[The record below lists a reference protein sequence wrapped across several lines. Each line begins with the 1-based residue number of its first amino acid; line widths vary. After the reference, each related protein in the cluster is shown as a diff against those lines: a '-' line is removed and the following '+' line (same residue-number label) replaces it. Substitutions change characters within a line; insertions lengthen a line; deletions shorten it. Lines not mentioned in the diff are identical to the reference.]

1 MPEHVIKI
9 VLVIVST
16 LVRSAQLKEFLD
28 KDFFELTF
36 SWFRLFLKWHRS
48 IIKFFKIS
56 FFAFSYSSPLELKMN
71 V

>member
-9 VLVIVST
+9 VLVIVRT

-36 SWFRLFLKWHRS
+36 SWFRLFLKWHRCV
-48 IIKFFKIS
+48 INLNLPKKVFLHFHTAI
-56 FFAFSYSSPLELKMN
+56 L
-71 V
+71 